1 MERANENRML
11 SDAELDTVAGGLG
24 TAASIVEPT
33 WYAKARQMSEEFK
46 KSHGPTLG
54 SPIDLG

>member
-1 MERANENRML
+1 MTLANRTNDIL
-11 SDAELDTVAGGLG
+11 SEVELDTVAGGL
-24 TAASIVEPT
+24 SIVEPA

-54 SPIDLG
+54 APLDLG